1 MLEEEEGMKEH
12 IIQDFRTLKEEVV
25 VIVAAIV
32 VLAVLMMQKEEQNLK
47 ELCRADVWIIF
58 LILLEMI

>member
-1 MLEEEEGMKEH
+1 MLEEEEGTKEH
-12 IIQDFRTLKEEVV
+12 IVQGFRTLKEEVV
-25 VIVAAIV
+25 VAATV
-32 VLAVLMMQKEEQNLK
+32 VLAALMMQKEEQNLK